1 MVLTES
7 LCRKRVQQMGIASRT
22 RLLIVAAAVM
32 AAMLVSPLAWSQSQ
46 PQRIEISAK
55 RFSYSPGEITVKAGR
70 PVTIVLKSQDVAH
83 GLRIRDFGVDIKVKA
98 GGSAEATFTPD
109 KVGDFTGHCSVFC
122 GSGHGSMTF
131 TVHVVA

>member
-1 MVLTES
+1 MALMKSVYRQHFQQIGIISKARVL
-7 LCRKRVQQMGIASRT
+7 
-22 RLLIVAAAVM
+22 LLAAALMVS
-32 AAMLVSPLAWSQSQ
+32 MLASPSAWSQGQ

-109 KVGDFTGHCSVFC
+109 RVGDFTGHCSVFC